1 MTMTIIDGLVDG
13 VHAGQFYVALK
24 RRLAA
29 L

>member
-13 VHAGQFYVALK
+13 VHAGQLYQAPG
-24 RRLAA
+24 RRPAA